1 MGHRTLVPQLTQE
14 SIRRLDESGIGGDT
28 VLSPSEYERRVAAMP
43 PLVPSFMLPQW
54 LKDAP
59 IPIQMALLLPGMV
72 VGGVVGIVVHAVL
85 INLGAGNQHLSSA
98 EGGFDAWLL
107 WIIVAAGLFLGLAA
121 GGFVYIGVGLGADK
135 EIEDEEEHGETGML
149 EL

>member
-1 MGHRTLVPQLTQE
+1 M
-14 SIRRLDESGIGGDT
+14 
-28 VLSPSEYERRVAAMP
+28 M
-43 PLVPSFMLPQW
+43 PQW

-59 IPIQMALLLPGMV
+59 IPLQMALLLPGLV
-72 VGGVVGIVVHAVL
+72 VGNIIAIVVHAIM

-98 EGGFDAWLL
+98 DGGFDAWLL
-107 WIIVAAGLFLGLAA
+107 WIIVAAGLFIGLGA

-135 EIEDEEEHGETGML
+135 ESEGEEDEGESGML